1 MSRDD
6 ATLGL
11 GEALAYGLLQ
21 GPTEL
26 LPVSSSGHLV
36 LAPWV
41 LGSDYVDLD
50 PELRKS
56 FEVALHAGTA
66 AALVIVLHDE
76 VFEAVRD
83 LDGRRLGMI
92 VSSMAPAAA
101 AALGLEKIIEGKLSR
116 PEIVVVGLVAGSVAM
131 AWADRLKGER
141 GRADAD
147 WRDGLALG
155 FAQALALVPGVSRS
169 GSTIV
174 AARARGFDAL
184 SASELSMHVALPV
197 IAGATVL
204 KGVRLKQRGLP
215 VGMRAPMAVGVLGA
229 FVSSFASARLIAS
242 KHRGRGL
249 MKYVAYRLL
258 LAAAVTLFSRGNS
271 RK

>member
-1 MSRDD
+1 MSADD
-6 ATLGL
+6 AKLGL
-11 GEALAYGLLQ
+11 IEALGYGVLQ

-26 LPVSSSGHLV
+26 LPISSSGHLV

-41 LGSDYVDLD
+41 LGSNYVELD

-66 AALVIVLHDE
+66 AALVIVLRDE

-83 LDGRRLGMI
+83 IDSRRLGMI
-92 VSSMAPAAA
+92 VSSMAPAAV
-101 AALGLEKIIEGKLSR
+101 AALSLEKVIEGKLSR
-116 PEIVVVGLVAGSVAM
+116 PEIVVVGLVAGSAAM
-131 AWADRLKGER
+131 AWADRLTGSR
-141 GRADAD
+141 PRSDAD

-197 IAGATVL
+197 IAGATLL
-204 KGVRLKQRGLP
+204 KGVRLKQNGLP
-215 VGMRAPMAVGVLGA
+215 RGMRAPMAVGILGA
-229 FVSSFASARLIAS
+229 FLSSFASARLIAS
-242 KHRGRGL
+242 KNRGRGL
-249 MKYVAYRLL
+249 IKYVIYRLA
-258 LAAAVTLFSRGNS
+258 LAAGVTYLTARDS

>member
-1 MSRDD
+1 VTDSDPK
-6 ATLGL
+6 LGL

-41 LGSDYVDLD
+41 LGSDYVELD

-66 AALVIVLHDE
+66 AALVIVLREE
-76 VFEAVRD
+76 VFEALRD
-83 LDGRRLGMI
+83 LDGRRVGMI
-92 VSSMAPAAA
+92 LSSMAPAAA

-116 PEIVVVGLVAGSVAM
+116 PEIVVVGLVAGSAAM
-131 AWADRLKGER
+131 AWADGLSGARP
-141 GRADAD
+141 RADAD
-147 WRDGLALG
+147 WRDGLWLG
-155 FAQALALVPGVSRS
+155 VAQALALVPGVSRS

-174 AARARGFDAL
+174 AARAREFDPL

-204 KGVRLKQRGLP
+204 KGVRLKQNGLP
-215 VGMRAPMAVGVLGA
+215 ATMRAPMAVGVLGA
-229 FVSSFASARLIAS
+229 FFSSFASARLIAS
-242 KHRGRGL
+242 KNRGRGL
-249 MKYVAYRLL
+249 RKYVVYRLL